1 MSQTPVSRALARAR
15 TFAQTYTA
23 RLTTPNAAWTGA
35 AIAAAAA
42 AVIVVLAH
50 AWPLKFHADVTHWG
64 ALLHILWL
72 LGKAAALALMLV
84 VGVRLACLLPLR
96 WLIAVAMSTA
106 VVAPLFKFFASDGW
120 RWYAAAWL
128 LLPASLLGAGLG
140 VLLSRRTTAARGR
153 VRLVAAAS
161 CLLGAGTLAWAT
173 VWMVGPGD
181 AVTPRVMPASAMPP
195 LDAPDPGARGP
206 FAFETFTYGA
216 GDDRHRPEY
225 ADGAA
230 LRTPRIDG
238 SRFVE
243 WRGRGG
249 ELRRG
254 FWGFDTTTLP
264 MQGRVWMPQGEGPF
278 PLVLAV
284 HGNHQMEHFSDAGYG
299 YLGELL
305 ASRGFIF
312 VSVDQN
318 FLNSGIA
325 DLPEGKPDDEND
337 ARAWLLLE
345 HLRQWHAWTETS
357 GHRLAGK
364 MDPERIALIGHSRG
378 GEAVAV
384 AAAFNRM
391 GAYPDDGTLAFDY
404 GYGIRAVAAIAPVD
418 GQYRPG
424 GIGTP
429 LRDVSYFTLQG
440 SQDGDMFSFDGARQ
454 AERVRF
460 SGDTRAFRSALH
472 FGGGNHGQ
480 FNTDWGRYDITPP
493 FGWLLNIAPL
503 MPAPDQ
509 RRIAEVFLSAF
520 LDTTLRDDARY
531 LPLFREPGR
540 GAAWLPDT
548 VYAAEFAMAGSRI
561 VAGYDEDIDPTTGT
575 WPGTRI
581 DQQGLSDWKETR
593 VSLRRGLRDMRA
605 AYLGWT
611 AADATTHYTIALPED
626 DLADG
631 MAALRFSLADS
642 GATPTRAP
650 APDAGTAGQAPDH
663 DGIDLHVRLT
673 DRAGN
678 SAMLPLSHHGALPR
692 IDRPALFKSP
702 RIRPTPRP
710 EPAFQTYAFPLADFV
725 AANPAFDRNAI
736 ASIAF
741 VFDRTREGVVLL
753 HGVGFEPAWTA
764 ADDAQAVDDAA

>member
-1 MSQTPVSRALARAR
+1 MPQSPVFRALARAR
-15 TFAQTYTA
+15 TFTRTRVTGLVA
-23 RLTTPNAAWTGA
+23 PNAAWTGA
-35 AIAAAAA
+35 AIAAVIAAGL
-42 AVIVVLAH
+42 VVLAH
-50 AWPLKFHADVTHWG
+50 AWPLVFHADVAHWG
-64 ALLHILWL
+64 AMAHILWR
-72 LGKAAALALMLV
+72 LGKAAAAALALV
-84 VGVRLACLLPLR
+84 VAVRLVCRLPLR
-96 WLIAVAMSTA
+96 WLIAVAMATA
-106 VVAPLFKFFASDGW
+106 VVAPLFEFFASDGW
-120 RWYAAAWL
+120 RWYAAIWL

-140 VLLSRRTTAARGR
+140 TLLSRTSPARSRARIAA
-153 VRLVAAAS
+153 VVA
-161 CLLGAGTLAWAT
+161 CLSGAGALTWAT
-173 VWMVGPGD
+173 LWMVGPGE
-181 AVTPRVMPASAMPP
+181 AVAPRVVPASARP
-195 LDAPDPGARGP
+195 LLEAPDPGARGP
-206 FAFETFTYGA
+206 FAVETFTYGA

-225 ADGAA
+225 AEGVA
-230 LRTPRIDG
+230 LRTARVDG
-238 SRFVE
+238 ARLVDWS
-243 WRGRGG
+243 GRGG
-249 ELRRG
+249 ELRRR
-254 FWGFDTTTLP
+254 FWGFDTRALP
-264 MQGRVWMPQGEGPF
+264 LQGRVWLPQGDGPF

-284 HGNHQMEHFSDAGYG
+284 HGNHQMEHFSDAGYA

-305 ASRGFIF
+305 ASRGFVF

-345 HLRQWHAWTETS
+345 HLRQWHDWNATPD
-357 GHRLAGK
+357 HRLAGV
-364 MDPERIALIGHSRG
+364 MDPARIALIGHSRG

-391 GAYPDDGTLAFDY
+391 GAYPDDATIAFDY

-424 GIGTP
+424 GVGTP

-460 SGDTRAFRSALH
+460 TGDTRAFRSALH

-503 MPAPDQ
+503 MPAAEQ
-509 RRIAEVFLSAF
+509 RRIADVFLSAF
-520 LDTTLRDDARY
+520 LATTLQDDARY
-531 LPLFREPGR
+531 LPLFREPQR

-561 VAGYDEDIDPTTGT
+561 VAGYDEDIDPTTGS

-581 DQQGLSDWKETR
+581 GQQGLSDWREAR
-593 VSLRRGLRDMRA
+593 PSLRRGLRETRA

-611 AADATTHYTIALPED
+611 SAEATTHYTITLPD
-626 DLADG
+626 DDDVADG
-631 MAALRFSLADS
+631 MTALRFSLADS
-642 GATPTRAP
+642 GATPTRRAP
-650 APDAGTAGQAPDH
+650 PDTADGDRVPDR

-673 DRAGN
+673 DRAGTT
-678 SAMLPLSHHGALPR
+678 AMLPLSHHGALPR

-710 EPAFQTYAFPLADFV
+710 EPAFQTYAFALEDFV
-725 AANPAFDRNAI
+725 AANPAFDRTAI

-741 VFDRTREGVVLL
+741 VFDRTPEGVVWLSD
-753 HGVGFEPAWTA
+753 VGFEPGWTGGDGSA
-764 ADDAQAVDDAA
+764 PDPDAD

>member
-1 MSQTPVSRALARAR
+1 MSQTPVPGARAR
-15 TFAQTYTA
+15 ALVFMRTCAA
-23 RLTTPNAAWTGA
+23 RLATPNAAWTGA

-42 AVIVVLAH
+42 AVIVVIAH
-50 AWPLKFHADVTHWG
+50 AWPLNFHADVTHWG
-64 ALLHILWL
+64 ALLYVLWL
-72 LGKAAALALMLV
+72 LGKAAALALVLV
-84 VGVRLACLLPLR
+84 LGVRLLCLLPLR
-96 WLIAVAMSTA
+96 WLIAVAMATA

-128 LLPASLLGAGLG
+128 LLPASLVGAGLG
-140 VLLSRRTTAARGR
+140 ALLSRRTTPSSGRARII
-153 VRLVAAAS
+153 ATAS
-161 CLLGAGTLAWAT
+161 LLLGAGTLAWAT
-173 VWMVGPGD
+173 AWMVGPGD
-181 AVTPRVMPASAMPP
+181 AVTPRVIPASALAP
-195 LDAPDPGARGP
+195 LDAPDPAMRGP
-206 FAFETFTYGA
+206 YAFEAFTYGA

-225 ADGAA
+225 ADGVA
-230 LRTPRIDG
+230 LRTPRVDG
-238 SRFVE
+238 SRLVE
-243 WRGRGG
+243 WGDRAG
-249 ELRRG
+249 ELRRR
-254 FWGFDTTTLP
+254 FWGFDTTRLP

-278 PLVLAV
+278 PLVMAV

-325 DLPEGKPDDEND
+325 DLPQGKPDDEND

-345 HLRQWHAWTETS
+345 HLRQWHTWNDTA

-364 MDPERIALIGHSRG
+364 MDPDRIALIGHSRG

-391 GAYPDDGTLAFDY
+391 GAYPDDGTIAFDY
-404 GYGIRAVAAIAPVD
+404 GYGIRAVAALAPVD

-424 GIGTP
+424 GVGTP
-429 LRDVSYFTLQG
+429 LHDVSYFTLQG

-454 AERVRF
+454 AERVHF
-460 SGDTRAFRSALH
+460 SGNTQAFRSALH

-509 RRIAEVFLSAF
+509 RRIAEVFVSAF
-520 LDTTLRDDARY
+520 LATTLHDDVRY
-531 LPLFREPGR
+531 LPLFREPQR
-540 GAAWLPDT
+540 GATWLPDT
-548 VYAAEFAMAGSRI
+548 VYAAEFAMSGSRI

-581 DQQGLSDWKETR
+581 GQQGLSDWKETR
-593 VSLRRGLRDMRA
+593 VSLRRGLREMRA
-605 AYLGWT
+605 AYLGWR
-611 AADATTHYTIALPED
+611 AADATTHYEIALPD
-626 DLADG
+626 GDIADG
-631 MAALRFSLADS
+631 MVALRFSLADS
-642 GATPTRAP
+642 GATPTPGAATDTDAADAGAAP
-650 APDAGTAGQAPDH
+650 AQ

-678 SAMLPLSHHGALPR
+678 TAMLPLSHHAALPR

-710 EPAFQTYAFPLADFV
+710 EPAFQTYAFPLDDFV
-725 AANPAFDRNAI
+725 IANPAFERNAI

-741 VFDRTREGVVLL
+741 VFDRTHAGVVLL
-753 HGVGFEPAWTA
+753 HGVGFEPAW
-764 ADDAQAVDDAA
+764 DR